1 MSGTDPDYVSA
12 MEHFEAMRHADIYR
26 ATQQIDAGEI
36 LRISGT
42 WLHAA
47 TTLQTSL
54 PLTRAGA
61 DRVMNAMEWDGAA
74 ADAAFA
80 STRSFADSVEEL
92 AGVLGQVGLRLGA
105 VAAAAEAVKIAVVPP
120 GDYGPVGALA
130 RLLEAAEVI
139 DAQMVQEVLRQEAV
153 LTMNMVYK
161 PAYLAAGTA
170 VPALPEPPVAPGPL
184 PPLGPPAPPQVQVD
198 SVVGADSAPAPSGS
212 DPTRPPPDGGST
224 DSGGATDSPAPPNG
238 SAAPAP
244 ATPGPSAP
252 PAPDNSPAP
261 SQQPTEETPGRR
273 NRKCRNRPLV
283 PPRPSRHRHPT
294 PSRPPPSSR
303 PPGRCL
309 PNLQHLLNHQSLP
322 NLQRLL
328 NHQSLPNHQRLPNHR
343 YLPNHPRRTRPGYRS
358 RIRTGSPASPA
369 RYRVSARPISPA
381 SFRHHD
387 PDRPGGPTGPGSP
400 APSGTADRST
410 EKLRGRPPAGRRSPA
425 GRSTARPVAGHRV
438 PDGRK

>member
-261 SQQPTEETPGRR
+261 SQQPTEETP
-273 NRKCRNRPLV
+273 RPPEPEVPEPTAGPAPAQPSPAPHAQPPTAEQPPSRPVPPEPPAPPQPPEPPEPPAPPQPPEPPQPPAPPQPPVPPQPPAQNPTGVPLSDPDGQPGITGPV
-283 PPRPSRHRHPT
+283 PGQRAPDQPGVIPPPRP
-294 PSRPPPSSR
+294 
-303 PPGRCL
+303 
-309 PNLQHLLNHQSLP
+309 
-322 NLQRLL
+322 
-328 NHQSLPNHQRLPNHR
+328 
-343 YLPNHPRRTRPGYRS
+343 
-358 RIRTGSPASPA
+358 
-369 RYRVSARPISPA
+369 
-381 SFRHHD
+381 
-387 PDRPGGPTGPGSP
+387 
-400 APSGTADRST
+400 
-410 EKLRGRPPAGRRSPA
+410 
-425 GRSTARPVAGHRV
+425 
-438 PDGRK
+438 